1 MALHFVRDFKT
12 RFRLALACGNIEIAM
27 ETVDKLAPDLQDEST
42 QQLADDCWRQLGVEA
57 LRQGNHQVVEKAA
70 QMTKDFDRLSFLYL
84 IIGNTVKLRKMLK
97 IAEYRKDVM
106 SRFHNSLYL
115 GDIGERVQILESTG
129 QGTRSSVMLPSHRS

>member
-1 MALHFVRDFKT
+1 MRDFKT

-27 ETVDKLAPDLQDEST
+27 ETVDKLGQDGGESM
-42 QQLADDCWRQLGVEA
+42 QQLAHDCWRQLGVEA

-84 IIGNTVKLRKMLK
+84 VIGNTNKLRKMLK

-115 GDIGERVQILESTG
+115 GDIGERVQVLESTG
-129 QGTRSSVMLPSHRS
+129 QGTANLTPGGTLKIFCGA